1 MKINVVMPQLG
12 ESVSEG
18 EVIRWLKRAGDAVR
32 RDEALVEVKTDKAT
46 VEIPAPTAGV
56 LSEIVVPEGET
67 VQVGANI
74 AVIESTS
81 EAAALAVEG
90 ASAGARKIEPTVTRA
105 AKGPATSPAG
115 KPAMPPTSKPAAP
128 QASKPVAPPTGK
140 SDTPPTGGPAAP
152 PAAKPA
158 TPPTGKPATRPA
170 GKPVEPAPEAA
181 AEQAVKA
188 AESARPRPRAA
199 DSPVAA
205 EPRPKPPRALQSPH
219 PVITPLARRIASE
232 FGLDPSEIQGTG
244 EGGRITREDVLNARN
259 AQTNAAPA
267 TPEAA
272 EAIETPAPQEAA
284 EEAPENESPAT
295 PESVT
300 PPAAEPAEPAA
311 TAASDEDEV
320 VALSPIRRRIAAR
333 LVQSSQSIPRVTTAI
348 EADMTPLV
356 ELRKQHRESYEKA
369 GLKLSYMPFIM
380 KATVAA
386 LQESPAVNSSWGGEK
401 LIHHK
406 RVHLGIAVSIE
417 GGLVVPV
424 VRNADDLSVRQLA
437 ERLRDV
443 ADHARAGKLAADEV
457 RGSTFT
463 ITNPGVFG
471 TVFSTPIINPPEA
484 AILAV
489 CRIAET
495 PVAREGKIVIRHMM
509 NLCLSYDHRI
519 IDGET
524 AIQFLQ
530 HIRAALEAGKFEM
543 D

>member
-46 VEIPAPTAGV
+46 VEIPAPTSGV

-105 AKGPATSPAG
+105 AKESATSPADKFGASPADQPATRPAG
-115 KPAMPPTSKPAAP
+115 KPVTAPLRAATERKPAAP
-128 QASKPVAPPTGK
+128 QASKP
-140 SDTPPTGGPAAP
+140 AA
-152 PAAKPA
+152 
-158 TPPTGKPATRPA
+158 PPTGKPAASPA
-170 GKPVEPAPEAA
+170 AKPAEPAPKPA

-188 AESARPRPRAA
+188 AEPARPRPRAA
-199 DSPVAA
+199 ESPAAA
-205 EPRPKPPRALQSPH
+205 EPMPKPPPRAPQSPR
-219 PVITPLARRIASE
+219 PQITPLARRIASE

-244 EGGRITREDVLNARN
+244 EGGRITREDVLNARK
-259 AQTNAAPA
+259 AESNAAPA
-267 TPEAA
+267 TPEPA
-272 EAIETPAPQEAA
+272 EATETLAPQEAA
-284 EEAPENESPAT
+284 EEATKTESPAT
-295 PESVT
+295 PEPVT
-300 PPAAEPAEPAA
+300 PPAAESVEPPA
-311 TAASDEDEV
+311 TAAGDEDEI

-380 KATVAA
+380 KAAVAA

-417 GGLVVPV
+417 AGLVVPV
-424 VRNADDLSVRQLA
+424 IRNADDLSVRQLA

-443 ADHARAGKLAADEV
+443 ADHARAAKLAADEV

-463 ITNPGVFG
+463 ITNPGLFG

-530 HIRAALEAGKFEM
+530 YIRAALEAGKFEM
-543 D
+543 G

>member
-18 EVIRWLKRAGDAVR
+18 EVIRWLKHAGDAVR

-46 VEIPAPTAGV
+46 VEIPAPTSGV

-105 AKGPATSPAG
+105 QKE
-115 KPAMPPTSKPAAP
+115 
-128 QASKPVAPPTGK
+128 
-140 SDTPPTGGPAAP
+140 
-152 PAAKPA
+152 
-158 TPPTGKPATRPA
+158 PATRPA
-170 GKPVEPAPEAA
+170 DKSAASPASKPVSAPAKAAVERKPSATPVSKPVTPLTGKPAEPGPKPASQPE
-181 AEQAVKA
+181 VKIVKPARQRA
-188 AESARPRPRAA
+188 AESPAP
-199 DSPVAA
+199 A
-205 EPRPKPPRALQSPH
+205 EFVPKPPPRPPQP
-219 PVITPLARRIASE
+219 PRPQITPLARRIASE

-244 EGGRITREDVLNARN
+244 EGGRITREDVLNARK

-267 TPEAA
+267 APETAEAA
-272 EAIETPAPQEAA
+272 EAPAPREGQ
-284 EEAPENESPAT
+284 EEATEAESPVT
-295 PESVT
+295 PESAT
-300 PPAAEPAEPAA
+300 PPAAEPAAAPEAAKPAEPSVP
-311 TAASDEDEV
+311 ASGDEDEI

-333 LVQSSQSIPRVTTAI
+333 LVQSSQSVPRVTTAI
-348 EADMTPLV
+348 EADMTPLA

-380 KATVAA
+380 KAAVAA
-386 LQESPAVNSSWGGEK
+386 LKESPAVNSSWAGEK

-424 VRNADDLSVRQLA
+424 IRNADDLGVRQLA

-457 RGSTFT
+457 RGGTFT
-463 ITNPGVFG
+463 ITNPGLFG
-471 TVFSTPIINPPEA
+471 AVYSTPIINPPEA

-495 PVAREGKIVIRHMM
+495 PVAREGKIVLRHMM

-530 HIRAALEAGKFEM
+530 HIRAALEAAKFEM
-543 D
+543 G